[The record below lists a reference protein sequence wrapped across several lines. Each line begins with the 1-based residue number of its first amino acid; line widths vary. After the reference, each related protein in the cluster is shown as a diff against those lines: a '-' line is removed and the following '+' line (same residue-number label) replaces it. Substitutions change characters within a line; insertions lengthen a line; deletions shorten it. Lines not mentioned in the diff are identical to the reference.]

1 MISVEKLPYLGQ
13 VADER
18 HRKLTKNSLRLTA
31 VTCTHKAALHYIIDN
46 TIIRLDI
53 SVMNM
58 QNKYHAIHIFSVSL
72 GTSPKS

>member
-18 HRKLTKNSLRLTA
+18 HRKLTKNILRLTA
-31 VTCTHKAALHYIIDN
+31 VICTHKAALHYIIDN
-46 TIIRLDI
+46 IIICFGI
-53 SVMNM
+53 SVVNM
-58 QNKYHAIHIFSVSL
+58 QNKHHIIHIFSVSL